1 MLNKRLGKG
10 ILQKVITRI
19 INSFEQG
26 EIPFGLSTHH
36 FLKLCRKLSKDI
48 DLKEFADQWIYGTG
62 IPKFYFTHHFNR
74 KRMTVEF
81 KFRQESTSN
90 WGKKIKFTGPLT
102 IRVHEPSGVF
112 DTEVQ
117 VSEVQQNFDVQY
129 HTKYKRIRST
139 KSKKKKK
146 SKKNME
152 EDELEDDEET
162 DENEEI
168 NWGEGT
174 DRSPVEW
181 IRMDPDTEWLTLII
195 LEQTHFMWG
204 NQLQKDK
211 DVIAQHHAISELK
224 YHNIPEEAVSAVVL
238 TLEKAMLDCSNYY
251 KIRMEASKT
260 IVYCSAVQ
268 GIEKLMK
275 AYKEQFCYPYHE
287 STHAFIPYS
296 NDFSNLS
303 EYFVQKSIPA
313 GMIGARDE
321 HDLAFYDVRRFILD
335 LLENNDNTD
344 NQYSDC
350 YHIASLIT
358 SIGLAFVPTK
368 KSVTKPKITIETNE
382 VKNQVDDEGDL
393 VIEEFDIN
401 GINDENQDVVSKDKM
416 QNISETE
423 AEKENLIFKEAL
435 EEIERYR
442 IRDMII
448 PSYHNIITVKCL
460 ETYHLWMMAELIPV
474 NYKIFLPYTRYG
486 TCLFIRLVAID
497 AIIILN
503 GLFIDSICKYIF
515 YMLRDDPSPYFRFH
529 IIKSLCAYISLLGGI
544 TDSDVQKKSQ
554 VLENSTNMIMH
565 QKTKNNQNELL
576 KKYRIEFAE
585 NKFFRE
591 MIWDLLKYI
600 YIYIYIYIFFF
611 SFFLSFFLFLINLF
625 IFLFFFF
632 KKNKYNKFDKII
644 YIIYNLKY
652 NIFLLLSLFI

>member
-10 ILQKVITRI
+10 ILQKVITKI
-19 INSFEQG
+19 TNSFEQG

-36 FLKLCRKLSKDI
+36 FLKVCRKLSKDI

-162 DENEEI
+162 DESEEV

-321 HDLAFYDVRRFILD
+321 HDLAFYEVRRFILD
-335 LLENNDNTD
+335 LLKNNDNTD

-350 YHIASLIT
+350 YLIASLIT

-368 KSVTKPKITIETNE
+368 KTVAKQKITIETNE

-393 VIEEFDIN
+393 VLEEFEFN
-401 GINDENQDVVSKDKM
+401 GSDDENQDVVTKNKL
-416 QNISETE
+416 QNISGNE

-442 IRDMII
+442 IRDMIM
-448 PSYHNIITVKCL
+448 PSYHNVVTVKCL
-460 ETYHLWMMAELIPV
+460 ETYHLWMMAELIPI

-486 TCLFIRLVAID
+486 TCLFIRIVAID

-515 YMLRDDPSPYFRFH
+515 YLLRDDPSPYFRFH
-529 IIKSLCAYISLLGGI
+529 IIKSLVAYISLLGGI
-544 TDSDVQKKSQ
+544 TDSDVEKKSQ
-554 VLENSTNMIMH
+554 ILENSSTLIN
-565 QKTKNNQNELL
+565 QKTKNSQNELL

-585 NKFFRE
+585 NKFVRE
-591 MIWDLLKYI
+591 MIWDLLK
-600 YIYIYIYIFFF
+600 
-611 SFFLSFFLFLINLF
+611 
-625 IFLFFFF
+625 
-632 KKNKYNKFDKII
+632 
-644 YIIYNLKY
+644 
-652 NIFLLLSLFI
+652 